1 MSEQLE
7 FDEIKSQIQQHLV
20 KSGKYDIINKQLKLQ
35 LYESGWYD
43 KVSQLAS
50 RELQA
55 QDGDQ
60 SMNFDVLFSLVK
72 PKAEEMVPDQV
83 KEDIIEKLKAYLD
96 DVIR

>member
-43 KVSQLAS
+43 KVSQMAS

-55 QDGDQ
+55 QDGYQ
-60 SMNFDVLFSLVK
+60 SMNFEDLFALVK

-83 KEDIIEKLKAYLD
+83 KEDIIEKLKCYLN
-96 DVIR
+96 DVIC